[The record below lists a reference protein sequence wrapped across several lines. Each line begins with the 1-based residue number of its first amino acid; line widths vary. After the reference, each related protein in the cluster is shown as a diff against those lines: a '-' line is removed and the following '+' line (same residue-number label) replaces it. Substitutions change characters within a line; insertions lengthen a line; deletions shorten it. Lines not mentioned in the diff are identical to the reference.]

1 MFTINR
7 SSYDDK
13 RGNVDEWLRSL
24 GEVDIE
30 SVNNIKVKK
39 ILNALDS
46 ILDNELTPQQA
57 KLIRGHYFQGESVE
71 QLAQEYGVTLQAIY
85 ATLNRGKERLA
96 KYLKYIYIGDEAVK
110 GFCKCSA
117 FKYRFRAGRKAGESA
132 ETDIQKAEWFE
143 SYLIEMEEGNK

>member
-96 KYLKYIYIGDEAVK
+96 KYLKYIYMVI
-110 GFCKCSA
+110 
-117 FKYRFRAGRKAGESA
+117 
-132 ETDIQKAEWFE
+132 
-143 SYLIEMEEGNK
+143 